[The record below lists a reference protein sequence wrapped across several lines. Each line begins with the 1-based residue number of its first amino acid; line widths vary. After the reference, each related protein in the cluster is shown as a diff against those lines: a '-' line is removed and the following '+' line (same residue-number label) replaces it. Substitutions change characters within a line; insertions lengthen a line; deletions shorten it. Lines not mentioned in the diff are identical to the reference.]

1 MGAEVAFTTIQD
13 IVWAARQKLSTPMW
27 EFITYG
33 TDSDTTVL
41 RNRQAFDSLAFRPRI
56 MRDVSDI
63 DIATE
68 IIGEPLRMPVMLSPV
83 GALRRIDP
91 TSTGTV
97 AAARAVADFGVMQV
111 VSGVIPD
118 YAEIPKASG
127 ARLVYA
133 IQGDIE
139 QAFADDLPE
148 RAVEAGYRAIAFVSE
163 AAYFSRRERDIT
175 SGLISGRKS
184 PQSYATYLRERR
196 AERESGPIANDKALK
211 FDWKL
216 LEKIKQR
223 SKLPLFLKGVTTGE
237 DAVRALDHGVDV
249 LYVSNHGGRALDHC
263 RGTADALV
271 EVVAAARGR
280 ADVIVDGGITRGSD
294 IVKAVAR
301 GAKAVCIG
309 RLQAWAFAA
318 AAGPGVLRMLEI
330 LEEEIV
336 VTMGLLGV
344 SSLAELTPD
353 HLVPAEPVYAPHP
366 LNAFPIVMERLRH
379 L

>member
-1 MGAEVAFTTIQD
+1 MVFSTIQD
-13 IVWAARQKLSTPMW
+13 IVWAARRKLSAPMW

-33 TDSDTTVL
+33 TESDTTVL

-63 DIATE
+63 EIETQ
-68 IIGEPLRMPVMLSPV
+68 IIGERLRMPVLLSPV

-91 TSTGTV
+91 TSAGTV
-97 AAARAVADFGVMQV
+97 AAAQAVADFGVMQV

-139 QAFADDLPE
+139 QAFAEDLPQ
-148 RAVEAGYRAIAFVSE
+148 RARDAGYKAIAFVSE

-184 PQSYATYLRERR
+184 PQSYAAYLRARRTER
-196 AERESGPIANDKALK
+196 AAGPLADDNALV
-211 FDWKL
+211 FDWRL
-216 LEKIKQR
+216 LEAIKRR
-223 SKLPLFLKGVTTGE
+223 SGLPLFLKGVTTGE
-237 DAVRALDHGVDV
+237 DAARALDHGVDV

-263 RGTADALV
+263 RGTAEALV

-280 ADVIVDGGITRGSD
+280 ADVVVDGGVTRGSD
-294 IVKAVAR
+294 VVKALAL

-344 SSLAELTPD
+344 SRLAELGPE
-353 HLVPAEPVYAPHP
+353 HLAAVTPVYPPHP
-366 LNAFPIVMERLRH
+366 LNAFPIVMERLRQ